1 MDGWMDGWRFDL
13 YSAFHQ
19 DLKALN
25 KTAKKGPRP
34 MLISSLVTDRK
45 EKGER
50 TAKGRRCTGGEG
62 GQWGIETGQRRE
74 GKAIA

>member
-1 MDGWMDGWRFDL
+1 MDGWRFDL

-25 KTAKKGPRP
+25 KTAKTSSRP

-45 EKGER
+45 EREEDNKGKR
-50 TAKGRRCTGGEG
+50 VHRGEG
-62 GQWGIETGQRRE
+62 GGGYRAGSKE
-74 GKAIA
+74 GGKGHWLVQSF

>member
-1 MDGWMDGWRFDL
+1 MDGWRFDL

-25 KTAKKGPRP
+25 KTAKTSLRP

-45 EKGER
+45 EREEDNKGKR
-50 TAKGRRCTGGEG
+50 VHRGTVGYRAGSKEG
-62 GQWGIETGQRRE
+62 GQGHCVVQCF
-74 GKAIA
+74 